1 MPSCRMR
8 PCASIRLPTR
18 ESSWMMSG
26 LISRR
31 SRLLIRRGCGW
42 VACGVYRR
50 SPVGETAKC
59 LPCSTWARGWMCDDM
74 KVVYMTTRS
83 SVAVV
88 MADSIAS
95 R

>member
-1 MPSCRMR
+1 M
-8 PCASIRLPTR
+8 
-18 ESSWMMSG
+18 
-26 LISRR
+26 
-31 SRLLIRRGCGW
+31 
-42 VACGVYRR
+42 
-50 SPVGETAKC
+50 GETAKC

>member
-1 MPSCRMR
+1 
-8 PCASIRLPTR
+8 
-18 ESSWMMSG
+18 
-26 LISRR
+26 
-31 SRLLIRRGCGW
+31 